1 VSADPSPDASRAPD
15 TGNEPA
21 KTRDQAIVRLEFLT
35 DAVYAIAL
43 TLLALDLR
51 LPQETLDASGP
62 ELFAALVAILPKLLS
77 YVTSFTVVALFWSA
91 NHRMFHFVVRFDG
104 NLRWLVLLQ
113 LGLVAFVP
121 FPSAVLGDHLNDP
134 VAQEFYFGTLA
145 LTLLVTGAGFWYASW
160 NHRLITA
167 ALSNRSITYYRFLS
181 IASFLAFFLLLIAIP
196 FGLSNLVNPLIF
208 GYILAFVIV
217 GLGLLDRV
225 DEADQ
230 EGESAAGNRWS
241 H

>member
-1 VSADPSPDASRAPD
+1 MDPSAVPD
-15 TGNEPA
+15 TSHEHA
-21 KTRDQAIVRLEFLT
+21 KPRDQAIVRLEFLT

-51 LPQETLDASGP
+51 LPEATLHASGP
-62 ELFAALVAILPKLLS
+62 ELFAGLIAIWPKLLS

-104 NLRWLVLLQ
+104 RLRWLVLLQ
-113 LGLVAFVP
+113 LGVVAFVP

-167 ALSNRSITYYRFLS
+167 ALTERSITYYHTLFL
-181 IASFLAFFLLLIAIP
+181 ASFLAFILLLIAIP
-196 FGLSNLVNPLIF
+196 SGMGNLVNPLIV
-208 GYILAFVIV
+208 GYVVAFLIV
-217 GLGLLDRV
+217 GLGLLDRF
-225 DEADQ
+225 DMSDQAADPPDD
-230 EGESAAGNRWS
+230 AK
-241 H
+241 